1 MLTAGR
7 AGRDPGTGDEA
18 GFTLVELLVTALVA
32 VIVLAIA
39 GGALESMTTASNRAT
54 SAATSMSAVS
64 RAVGRLSA
72 DLRSTHALTVASS
85 TSFTA
90 TVNQPDG
97 TTATVV
103 WSIAGGD
110 LTRTVGGGSP
120 ATFLT
125 GLASG
130 SGFAYFTP
138 SGTAAAPSCTSRVVV
153 DLIEPTGQT
162 AVTPYQERVSIAVT
176 DQAMN
181 IAEGNVSC

>member
-1 MLTAGR
+1 MLTAPR
-7 AGRDPGTGDEA
+7 AQTARRTGDEA

-32 VIVLAIA
+32 VITLGIA

-54 SAATSMSAVS
+54 GAATSMGAVS
-64 RAVGRLSA
+64 LAVSRLSA

-103 WSIAGGD
+103 WGITGGD
-110 LTRTVGGGSP
+110 LTRTIGGGSP
-120 ATFLT
+120 ETFLT

-130 SGFAYFTP
+130 SGFAYYTP
-138 SGTAAAPSCTSRVVV
+138 SGTPAAPSCTSRVVV

-162 AVTPYQERVSIAVT
+162 AVTPYEEHVSIAVT